1 MAEITAGLVKEL
13 REKTD
18 APMMECKKALTDANG
33 DLSKAEEILRV
44 RLGSKASKAA
54 SRVTAEGVVAI
65 SIEGGQG
72 AILEL
77 NCETDFVAKNDDF
90 LAFASNVASLARSG
104 RAADVPALAGL
115 PLADGTVDSVRMALV
130 GKIGENLSLRRF
142 VRMEAKGHLHSYI
155 NGGSK
160 IGVLLDLVGGDAQLG
175 RDLAMHIAASKPKAL
190 DASGVDGSLIEAER
204 RVAAE
209 KAAESGKPAEI
220 VAKMVEGAVA
230 KFLKEVTLLG
240 QVFVKAQDGKQTIEQ
255 LLKARSASI
264 EGFTLFIVGE
274 GIEKKVTDFAAEVAA
289 QQAAAR
295 GG

>member
-90 LAFASNVASLARSG
+90 LAFASNVASLARGG

-115 PLADGTVDSVRMALV
+115 PLADGTVDSIRMALV

-142 VRMEAKGHLHSYI
+142 VRMEAKGQLYSYI
-155 NGGSK
+155 HGGSK